1 MRIAL
6 GGTFDPLHDGH
17 KKLIEKAI
25 DLGRLN
31 ESEREV
37 VFGVTTDDMVQKAKK
52 TNPYEK
58 RVLCLKQYISET
70 FGIDVKVVPLKDRN
84 GTTLDEH
91 FDYLVVSPETYP
103 VAENINKLRKVL
115 GKDIISIEV
124 VDFVMAEDGK
134 PISATRIRNGE
145 IDCHGHV
152 L

>member
-6 GGTFDPLHDGH
+6 GGTFGPLHDGH

-25 DLGRLN
+25 DLSRIN
-31 ESEREV
+31 ESESEV
-37 VFGVTTDDMVQKAKK
+37 IFGVTTDDMVQKTKK
-52 TNPYEK
+52 TAPYEK

-70 FGIDVKVVPLKDRN
+70 FGIDVKVVALKDRN

-103 VAENINKLRKVL
+103 FAENINKLRKVL
-115 GKDIISIEV
+115 GKDLISIEV

-134 PISATRIRNGE
+134 PISATRIKNGE
-145 IDCHGHV
+145 IDCHGHI